1 MNLNSEIY
9 KYISKTFLFSTGIII
24 VLFAS
29 IIFIGDAVEF
39 GKKLS
44 SNENVSTTLI
54 LILSSLNL
62 PKMLLEIL
70 PFCFFFSG
78 MLWVIKLSNTKELIV
93 MRTTGLTIRKI
104 TLPIFLV
111 SIILG
116 LFFVIVFSPLIS
128 ATQKKIL
135 SIEADVL
142 GKPINSIL
150 VTNSGFWVKQGNID
164 GNDMIYAKNLDAK
177 TMQFNDVIVFNF
189 NKEYEVKKKIKA
201 ESSELYEN
209 YWLLKNTEIINNM
222 GEISV
227 MPKIKIP
234 TSITKSQIKEG
245 FSSPD
250 SLSLWS
256 LIPFIKMFENAGF
269 SAKKHRYHLY
279 KLFSFPFLLAAMS
292 LLGVSFNLNNFTRKK
307 TNLLFLMGI
316 ITGFFIFY
324 ITKIINALS
333 LAGKMPLLFGS
344 ILPIILPLFLAIA
357 LIIHADEK

>member
-29 IIFIGDAVEF
+29 VIFIGDTVEF

-44 SNENVSTTLI
+44 SNEKVSTTLI
-54 LILSSLNL
+54 FILSSLNL

-78 MLWVIKLSNTKELIV
+78 MLWVIKVSNTKELIV
-93 MRTTGLTIRKI
+93 MRTTGLTISKI
-104 TLPIFLV
+104 ISPIFLV
-111 SIILG
+111 AIILG

-150 VTNSGFWVKQGNID
+150 VTNSGFWVKQGNVD
-164 GNDMIYAKNLDAK
+164 GNDMIYAKSLDSK

-189 NKEYEVKKKIKA
+189 NKEYKVTKKIKA

-227 MPKIKIP
+227 IPKIKIP

-256 LIPFIKMFENAGF
+256 LIPFIKMFERAGF

-292 LLGVSFNLNNFTRKK
+292 LLGVSFNLNNFARKK
-307 TNLLFLMGI
+307 NNLFLLIGI

-344 ILPIILPLFLAIA
+344 MLPIILTLFLAIA
-357 LIIHADEK
+357 LIIHADER